1 MCHQLGDLADSAR
14 LAVFESQKWILLYSQ
29 HVELAQHCTLAGTRC
44 CGQLVTR
51 SFNSQYINTWLKSIS
66 RAELNGRTY
75 AGNSL
80 TLSDRAI
87 VA

>member
-29 HVELAQHCTLAGTRC
+29 HVELAQHCTLAGTLC

-51 SFNSQYINTWLKSIS
+51 SFNSQYINAWLKSIS

-80 TLSDRAI
+80 SLSDRAI